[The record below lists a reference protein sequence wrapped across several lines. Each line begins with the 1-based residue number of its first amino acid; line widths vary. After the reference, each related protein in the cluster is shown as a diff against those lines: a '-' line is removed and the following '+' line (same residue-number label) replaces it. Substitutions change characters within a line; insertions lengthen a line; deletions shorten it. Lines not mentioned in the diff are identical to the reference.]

1 MKVSYRI
8 IIAISVAFLLMCVLC
23 GIGLYYTVRGG
34 IAGYRETTQVGDEFI
49 RHLQSGRFQEASQ
62 MVDPA
67 LRGRY
72 RAEDIR
78 SRWDT
83 LVNAIGTPQGW
94 QVEDF
99 NIHMDT
105 AGQTASLR
113 MSIRGSK
120 AQGRVDLK
128 MRQVR
133 QQWWITEISFA
144 W

>member
-1 MKVSYRI
+1 
-8 IIAISVAFLLMCVLC
+8 
-23 GIGLYYTVRGG
+23 
-34 IAGYRETTQVGDEFI
+34 
-49 RHLQSGRFQEASQ
+49 

-72 RAEDIR
+72 RAEDIS

-99 NIHMDT
+99 NIHMDA
-105 AGQTASLR
+105 AGKRASLH

-128 MRQVR
+128 MRQVG

>member
-1 MKVSYRI
+1 MKVSHV
-8 IIAISVAFLLMCVLC
+8 IIAISVAFLLVCVLC

-83 LVNAIGTPQGW
+83 LVNAIGTPQSW
-94 QVEDF
+94 QLEDF
-99 NIHMDT
+99 NIQMDT

-128 MRQVR
+128 MRQVG